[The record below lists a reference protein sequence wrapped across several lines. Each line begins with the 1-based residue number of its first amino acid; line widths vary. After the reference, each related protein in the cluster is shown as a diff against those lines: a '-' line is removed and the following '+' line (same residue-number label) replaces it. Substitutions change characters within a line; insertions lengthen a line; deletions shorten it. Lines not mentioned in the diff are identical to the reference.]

1 MGISQTLE
9 GFGHPIYLRYEGIRS
24 PIQFGSLLQK
34 KIYFG
39 GAEAVGRV
47 L

>member
-39 GAEAVGRV
+39 GAEAVGQV

>member
-1 MGISQTLE
+1 MDILQTLE
-9 GFGHPIYLRYEGIRS
+9 GFVSPIYLRYVGIRD
-24 PIQFGSLLQK
+24 PIQFGSLLKQ

-39 GAEAVGRV
+39 GAEGVGQV